1 MVIHGRPMV
10 RDWDA
15 LQRNRGELIVAAP
28 HPAPSV
34 PGRAARSDEIP
45 QAASRLLMA
54 VRPPWTA
61 SCTYARGTYPGTRTG
76 EVESI
81 VVRLRAPG
89 VRGWAAW
96 LRKTGAKKP
105 AWSFETAQVAGK
117 GGCRTLGA
125 VEVTE
130 MVKGSGSDDPQ

>member
-15 LQRNRGELIVAAP
+15 LQRNRGGLIVAAP
-28 HPAPSV
+28 HPAPSI
-34 PGRAARSDEIP
+34 PGRAARSEEIP
-45 QAASRLLMA
+45 PAASRLLMA

-81 VVRLRAPG
+81 VVRFRAPG
-89 VRGWAAW
+89 ARGWAAW
-96 LRKTGAKKP
+96 LRKTGGKTP
-105 AWSFETAQVAGK
+105 SWSFETAQLADRSGV
-117 GGCRTLGA
+117 RTLSS
-125 VEVTE
+125 VEAKALLTSNPSE
-130 MVKGSGSDDPQ
+130 